1 MGSRTRG
8 IPPIVARHGVALAFA
23 AALATTACEGASV
36 DVDVDRS
43 GDTVLIEAHA
53 RLRADLA
60 TSWDVLTDY
69 ARYPAFIPGVRT
81 SRVVSRQGA
90 SATVEQ
96 ASDGLWPLAAPMHV
110 VYAVTE
116 AAPSRVESRIV
127 AGCECELDSTYSLA
141 HAGDAVTLAYAGRL
155 TLHGGLLA
163 AVERA
168 AASRAVVREFRALA
182 DEIERRA
189 QARDADPHPDP
200 LTQAGEGAEILSPR
214 AGAGQG
220 EGASPGPGGR

>member
-8 IPPIVARHGVALAFA
+8 IHPIVARQGIALAFA

-53 RLRADLA
+53 RLHADLA

-96 ASDGLWPLAAPMHV
+96 ASDGLWPLAAPMRV

-127 AGCECELDSTYSLA
+127 AGCECELDSTYALT

-163 AVERA
+163 PVERA

-189 QARDADPHPDP
+189 GERSARALPSPAPGGDPR
-200 LTQAGEGAEILSPR
+200 AEGAR
-214 AGAGQG
+214 
-220 EGASPGPGGR
+220 